1 VTGFR
6 NQPTSFPLCFK
17 ADRTFAHCAFK
28 AGDKTTANFCCTIVV
43 GTVAVGVAIVFA
55 VVDGVAA
62 VDGVDVAVIFVVVV
76 SDDGVLSL
84 SFVVAS
90 LPPTLV
96 RCCKSGE
103 ESDGLRL
110 VNTFRCIFLGC
121 GGVSSMDVAVALAL
135 LCFTVVRWW

>member
-17 ADRTFAHCAFK
+17 ADRTFAHCAFT
-28 AGDKTTANFCCTIVV
+28 AGDKTTTNFCCTVVV

-55 VVDGVAA
+55 VVDGVAI
-62 VDGVDVAVIFVVVV
+62 AVIFVVIV
-76 SDDGVLSL
+76 SDEGVLSL

-90 LPPTLV
+90 LLPTLV
-96 RCCKSGE
+96 CCCKSGE

-110 VNTFRCIFLGC
+110 VDTFRCIFLGC
-121 GGVSSMDVAVALAL
+121 GGVSSLDVAVALAL